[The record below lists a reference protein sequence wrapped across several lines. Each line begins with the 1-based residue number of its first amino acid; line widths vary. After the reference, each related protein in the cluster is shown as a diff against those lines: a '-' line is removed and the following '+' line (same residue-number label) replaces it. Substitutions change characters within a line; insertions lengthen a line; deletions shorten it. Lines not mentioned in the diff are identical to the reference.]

1 MGEQLKQKLEQIEAK
16 RNLLYNQLPRF
27 LPKKVINEEKIKKL
41 TDILKEISDV
51 IQNLLRNLPQLENY
65 QDLLPETEK
74 IIKEDIETSQMLG
87 SIEKIE
93 EIGIDDM
100 TEKLQKLLDNLKSYQ
115 RPIAD
120 ESTSL
125 LS

>member
-1 MGEQLKQKLEQIEAK
+1 MGDELDRKIDRINNQRKALYSQI
-16 RNLLYNQLPRF
+16 PGS
-27 LPKKVINEEKIKKL
+27 LPKQVIKKEKIKKL

>member
-1 MGEQLKQKLEQIEAK
+1 MGEELDQKLEQIKKQRET
-16 RNLLYNQLPRF
+16 LYNQIPSS
-27 LPKKVINEEKIKKL
+27 LPKEVIKKEKIKKL

-51 IQNLLRNLPQLENY
+51 IQNLLQSDLQLENY

-74 IIKEDIETSQMLG
+74 IITDIKNPEMLE

-93 EIGIDDM
+93 EIGIDVM
-100 TEKLQKLLDNLKSYQ
+100 MQKLQELLNNLKSYQ
-115 RPIAD
+115 KPIVN
-120 ESTSL
+120 ESTPL